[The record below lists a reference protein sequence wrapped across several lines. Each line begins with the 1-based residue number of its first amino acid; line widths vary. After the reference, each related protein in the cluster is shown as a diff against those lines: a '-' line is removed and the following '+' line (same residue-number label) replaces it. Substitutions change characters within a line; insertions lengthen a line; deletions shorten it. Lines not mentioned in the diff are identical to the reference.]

1 MREGSEEFV
10 ENFTE
15 PTGESPATPPLPS
28 RLRRVGGELA
38 LWLRTL
44 ASAAVYATLIVTFG
58 FQVARVEGR
67 SMEPTL
73 HDQDRLIVNKL
84 AYHVDDPQVGD
95 VVMLLHPNNPDQSL
109 VKRVVAAPGDS
120 VAFREGVVVRNGIV
134 ADEGFI
140 PVDHRSF
147 EDRAPV
153 VVPEGY
159 YFVLGD
165 HRNNSSDSRTF
176 GPVPKKY
183 ILGRIQVRWWP
194 FAEARSFEP

>member
-1 MREGSEEFV
+1 MREDNKEMVPGGTDS
-10 ENFTE
+10 
-15 PTGESPATPPLPS
+15 TGNPLTTIPGPS
-28 RLRRVGGELA
+28 GFRRVGVELA

-84 AYHVDDPQVGD
+84 AYHVDAPQVGD
-95 VVMLLHPNNPDQSL
+95 VVMLLHPNNPGPSL
-109 VKRVVAAPGDS
+109 VKRVVAAPGDT
-120 VAFREGVVVRNGIV
+120 VAFRDGVVVRNGTLT
-134 ADEGFI
+134 DEDFI

-147 EDRAPV
+147 ETQPSV
-153 VVPEGY
+153 VVPEGH

-165 HRNNSSDSRTF
+165 HRNNSSDSRFF
-176 GPVPKKY
+176 GPVPMKY
-183 ILGRIQVRWWP
+183 ILGRIQIRWWP
-194 FAEARSFEP
+194 FADARSFEP